1 MPDPISSTES
11 TADAAGKA
19 QASGQVQPV
28 TTGQAQTAQAAPAQA
43 QQPSITAE
51 QILAESLPKRT
62 PEDELNLLRTQYKAS
77 STEVN
82 KIREERKAEQA
93 ALADQG
99 IEAVYGKDGKFQG
112 FKPNDKYSKDANISI
127 DEKELLTAKD
137 RELLAEDPEKAIKL
151 VAERVLD
158 RAKKAL
164 VRVSPTIEKAVE
176 AMTPERLE
184 AYHGHLKAVKTSLGN
199 DLYPDYEQHKATIN
213 GLVSSPNLPK
223 AIKAALADEDSASF
237 MLQMIAAHQMH
248 VVNRLTEGA
257 KARIEAEKQRAEK
270 NRSAAELSPT
280 GTGRAEVDGGS
291 GNQAFLKSVFG

>member
-11 TADAAGKA
+11 TATAASNA
-19 QASGQVQPV
+19 QAPGNGQPV
-28 TTGQAQTAQAAPAQA
+28 ATGSTPATTAAPAQA

-62 PEDELNLLRTQYKAS
+62 PEDELNLLRSRYEAS
-77 STEVN
+77 STEA
-82 KIREERKAEQA
+82 KRIIEQRKAEHA
-93 ALADQG
+93 ALAEQG
-99 IEAVYGKDGKFQG
+99 LEPVYGKDGKFQG
-112 FKPNDKYSKDANISI
+112 YKATDKYSKDANISI
-127 DEKELLTAKD
+127 DEKDLLTAKD

-164 VRVSPTIEKAVE
+164 VRANPTIEKAVE

-199 DLYPDYEQHKATIN
+199 DMYPEYEQHKATIN
-213 GLVSSPNLPK
+213 SLVSSPNLPK

-237 MLQMIAAHQMH
+237 MLQMLAAHQMH

-257 KARIEAEKQRAEK
+257 KARIEAEKQRAEQ
-270 NRSAAELSPT
+270 NRSAAELNPT
-280 GTGRAEVDGGS
+280 GTGRAEVDQAG
-291 GNQAFLKSVFG
+291 GNQAFLKNVFG